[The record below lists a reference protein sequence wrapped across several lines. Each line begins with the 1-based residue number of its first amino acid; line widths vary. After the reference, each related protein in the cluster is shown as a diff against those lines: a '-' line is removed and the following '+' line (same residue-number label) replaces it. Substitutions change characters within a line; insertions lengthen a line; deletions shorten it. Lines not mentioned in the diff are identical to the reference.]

1 MKKKFRIMLCRGG
14 LAEEFLDRLTDLM
27 KFLIPNYINEGK
39 HNLVIGIGCTGGK
52 HRSVTIVNALY
63 ERLKQLDEYGVKAE
77 HRDIRKDSAMK

>member
-1 MKKKFRIMLCRGG
+1 MMQILNMMLDFFRIHNM
-14 LAEEFLDRLTDLM
+14 
-27 KFLIPNYINEGK
+27 IYVNEGK

-77 HRDIRKDSAMK
+77 HRDIRKDSAAK

>member
-1 MKKKFRIMLCRGG
+1 MQGG

-63 ERLKQLDEYGVKAE
+63 ERLKQLDEYVVKAE
-77 HRDIRKDSAMK
+77 HRDIRKDSAVK